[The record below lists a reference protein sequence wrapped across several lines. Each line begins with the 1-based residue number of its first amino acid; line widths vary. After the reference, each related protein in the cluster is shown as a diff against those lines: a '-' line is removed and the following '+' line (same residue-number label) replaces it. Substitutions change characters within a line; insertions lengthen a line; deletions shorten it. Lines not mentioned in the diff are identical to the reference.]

1 MHIRLLA
8 VHLLCHLAHVCG
20 QVFMGQQQDNMIFF
34 SAELWNILTFGMAR
48 GTTPASPLPSDSVPV
63 MKPSE
68 VSESPLANQS
78 LLLVLV
84 LSNHCTSEKNLH
96 NPYRQALFSCSN
108 SQGT

>member
-1 MHIRLLA
+1 MSS
-8 VHLLCHLAHVCG
+8 VDSFFTTKKVK
-20 QVFMGQQQDNMIFF
+20 QDDLILF

-48 GTTPASPLPSDSVPV
+48 VTTSAPPLPSDGVTV

-78 LLLVLV
+78 LLLLLV
-84 LSNHCTSEKNLH
+84 LSNHCTSDKNLH